1 MVYQVDESRLI
12 RTLKGGME
20 WQEQSG
26 LFADFD
32 VTESEVLFSLQHA
45 CHQWTVRNM
54 NRRARLTKLRRLKNG
69 HAPRVLDLFAGCGG
83 FSLGFAA
90 SGYEIAGAVEVDPLA
105 VKSHALNFCRGFS
118 ARQLA
123 AHATPRDIT
132 RVEPEEL
139 VQDLSL
145 GKATGA
151 IDVIIGG
158 PPCQAFA
165 RVGRAKLREI
175 ASHPKAFLKDPRS
188 NLYLRFL
195 KYVEKL
201 QPLALVMENVP
212 DALNYGGHNVAEET
226 CEVLDEMG
234 YVPSYTLLNS
244 VFYGVPQMRER
255 MFLVAY
261 AKELDIEVCFPQ
273 PTHWIALP
281 KGYGG
286 SRSVALKTVGAT
298 LFEDSY
304 YVPPPGP
311 PKHYHHAVTAR
322 QALQDLPP
330 ITAHLNGGLKRGA
343 RRFDSWIPY
352 SNGSSVGEYARLMRE
367 WPGFGSPEG
376 LRDHVIRSLPRDY
389 KIFRRMNAGDQYPEA
404 FRHALK
410 LFEEH
415 LRKEEATGNIARP
428 GTSKYD
434 EIKSEFVPPYDP
446 TKFPNKWRKM
456 EADLPA
462 RTLMAH
468 LGKDS
473 YSHIHY
479 DSDQARTISV
489 REAARLQ
496 SFPDG
501 FQFTGTMNP
510 AFRQVGNAVPPLMA
524 KAIAKQISK
533 ALRGERGC

>member
-1 MVYQVDESRLI
+1 MLCSSRVLSLRILVRVKQRSRLSKI
-12 RTLKGGME
+12 
-20 WQEQSG
+20 
-26 LFADFD
+26 
-32 VTESEVLFSLQHA
+32 
-45 CHQWTVRNM
+45 
-54 NRRARLTKLRRLKNG
+54 RRLREQRP
-69 HAPRVLDLFAGCGG
+69 ARVLDLFAGCGG
-83 FSLGFAA
+83 FSLGFATF
-90 SGYEIAGAVEVDPLA
+90 GCKIVGAVEVDPLA
-105 VKSHALNFCRGFS
+105 AKSHALNFCRCAS
-118 ARQLA
+118 EQQLA
-123 AHATPRDIT
+123 AHAKSRDIT
-132 RVEPEEL
+132 SVEPKDL
-139 VQDLSL
+139 VRELSL
-145 GKATGA
+145 GKISDAVD
-151 IDVIIGG
+151 IIIGG

-226 CEVLDEMG
+226 CEVLEEMG

-261 AKELDIEVCFPQ
+261 ARELDVKVRFPQ

-304 YVPPPGP
+304 YVRPPEPSKECQP
-311 PKHYHHAVTAR
+311 AVTAR
-322 QALQDLPP
+322 QALQDLPR

-343 RRFDSWIPY
+343 RRFDKWMPY
-352 SNGSSVGEYARLMRE
+352 SNGSSLGEYARLMRE
-367 WPGFGSPEG
+367 WPNFDSPEG
-376 LRDHVIRSLPRDY
+376 LRDHVIRALPRDY
-389 KIFRRMNAGDQYPEA
+389 KIFRRMNPGDQYPEA
-404 FRHALK
+404 FQHALR
-410 LFEEH
+410 LFDER
-415 LRKEEATGNIARP
+415 LRKDAVNGNIVRP
-428 GTSKYD
+428 GTPKYD
-434 EIKSEFVPPYDP
+434 ELKSEFVPPYDP

-501 FQFTGTMNP
+501 FQFAGTMNP

-524 KAIAKQISK
+524 KAIARQVLK
-533 ALRGERGC
+533 ALKGERTC